1 MGLTPLMVEYEVAL
15 VAFDFIGCGNS
26 DEGYLTYGYKE
37 SSDAEIVLREAYK
50 YLEVQKLVVWGRS
63 MGALT
68 AIHFANKNYKIV

>member
-50 YLEVQKLVVWGRS
+50 YLEV
-63 MGALT
+63 
-68 AIHFANKNYKIV
+68 